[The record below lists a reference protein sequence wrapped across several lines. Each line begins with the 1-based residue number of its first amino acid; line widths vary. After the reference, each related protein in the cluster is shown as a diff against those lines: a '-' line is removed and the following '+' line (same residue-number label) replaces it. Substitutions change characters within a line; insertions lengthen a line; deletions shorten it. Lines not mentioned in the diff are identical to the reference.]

1 MQNIIVAKPY
11 QFIPPFHGDWIP
23 WLVQKLH
30 LVDFYL
36 KHFEG
41 VESHEVRGGEHLRES
56 LQSGHGILLAPNH
69 CRYADPIAMGWI
81 ARELDFYIYSMA
93 SWHLFHQSRWQ
104 ALAMRLCGGFSVYR
118 EGLDRQALST
128 AVDVLVAAKRP
139 LVLFPEGTVFRTND
153 RLQTLLDGVA
163 FLARTAAKRRLKQDG
178 GKVVIHPIAI
188 KYLFRGDVQ
197 AAIEPVLQR
206 LEKRLT
212 LDYVGNTPPLLDRL
226 AKLLQAQLSLQ
237 EVKYLGEPQA
247 GPLGERQQRLIQHL
261 LVPLE
266 QQWFGRRVDESI
278 MPRVKQ
284 LRTVIV
290 PRLLKADVTA
300 AEKQALWSQLA
311 DIYMAQQISSH
322 PSDYLEHP
330 TDTRMLE
337 TIEGIE
343 EDITDRTQKQ
353 RPLHAIMEVGPAIE
367 VEPQR
372 PTREGSDPLMSELSH
387 QLKGMLDGLAKE
399 AQPWTES
406 QGASGERL
414 GTSH

>member
-11 QFIPPFHGDWIP
+11 QFIPPFHGGWIP
-23 WLVQKLH
+23 WLVQKLR

-41 VESHEVRGGEHLRES
+41 VESHEIRGSEHLRES
-56 LQSGHGILLAPNH
+56 LQRGHGILLAPNH

-81 ARELDFYIYSMA
+81 ARDLNFYIYSMA

-118 EGLDRQALST
+118 EGLDRQALNT

-178 GKVVIHPIAI
+178 GKVVIHPIAL

-197 AAIEPVLQR
+197 QAIEPVLDR

-212 LDYVGNTPPLLDRL
+212 LDYAGESPPLLERL
-226 AKLLQAQLSLQ
+226 AKLLQAQLALQ
-237 EVKYLGEPQA
+237 EVKYLGEPQSGA
-247 GPLGERQQRLIQHL
+247 MGERQRRLIQHL

-290 PRLLKADVTA
+290 PRLLKTETTA
-300 AEKQALWSQLA
+300 AEKQLLWSQLA

-322 PSDYLEHP
+322 PADYLEHP
-330 TDTRMLE
+330 TDTRLLE
-337 TIEGIE
+337 TIESIE
-343 EDITDRTQKQ
+343 EDLTDRTHKQ
-353 RPLHAIMEVGPAIE
+353 RPLHVIMEIGPAIE
-367 VEPQR
+367 VDSQR
-372 PTREGSDPLMSELSH
+372 PTREGPDPLMSELSV
-387 QLKGMLDGLAKE
+387 QLKDMLDRLATE
-399 AQPWTES
+399 ARPWPMR
-406 QGASGERL
+406 A
-414 GTSH
+414 

>member
-23 WLVQKLH
+23 WLVQKLR
-30 LVDFYL
+30 LVDVYL

-41 VESHEVRGGEHLRES
+41 VESHEIRGSEHLRQS
-56 LQSGHGILLAPNH
+56 LQRGHGILLAPNH

-93 SWHLFHQSRWQ
+93 SWHLFHQNRWQ

-118 EGLDRQALST
+118 EGLDRQALSM
-128 AVDVLVAAKRP
+128 AVDVLAGAKRP
-139 LVLFPEGTVFRTND
+139 LIIFPEGTVFRTND
-153 RLQTLLDGVA
+153 RLQALLDGVA

-178 GKVVIHPIAI
+178 GKVVIHPVAI
-188 KYLFRGDVQ
+188 KYLFRGDVKQ
-197 AAIEPVLQR
+197 AIEPVLQQ

-212 LDYVGNTPPLLDRL
+212 LDYIGSPPPLLERL
-226 AKLLQAQLSLQ
+226 NKLLQAQVALQ
-237 EVKYLGEPQA
+237 EVKYLGCPQC
-247 GPLGERQQRLIQHL
+247 GSLGERQRRLIQHL

-266 QQWFGRRVDESI
+266 QQWFGRQVDESI

-300 AEKQALWSQLA
+300 AEKEALWSQLA
-311 DIYMAQQISSH
+311 DIYMAQQIASH
-322 PSDYLEHP
+322 PADYLDQP
-330 TDTRMLE
+330 TDTRLLE
-337 TIEGIE
+337 TIESIQ
-343 EDITDRTQKQ
+343 EDLTDRTHKQ
-353 RPLHAIMEVGPAIE
+353 RPLHAILEIGPAIE

-372 PTREGSDPLMSELSH
+372 ATREGADPLMADLSNSLQNMLTQLASE
-387 QLKGMLDGLAKE
+387 AR
-399 AQPWTES
+399 AWP
-406 QGASGERL
+406 A
-414 GTSH
+414 